1 MTGSADMEHR
11 RLKIAEMEVC
21 ASLKVTQLESGSDSE
36 TEVWN
41 MLMITPNPA
50 LIVIGLSGQSV
61 QRR

>member
-21 ASLKVTQLESGSDSE
+21 ASLKVTQLGGCFDSE

-41 MLMITPNPA
+41 MLTITPDLA